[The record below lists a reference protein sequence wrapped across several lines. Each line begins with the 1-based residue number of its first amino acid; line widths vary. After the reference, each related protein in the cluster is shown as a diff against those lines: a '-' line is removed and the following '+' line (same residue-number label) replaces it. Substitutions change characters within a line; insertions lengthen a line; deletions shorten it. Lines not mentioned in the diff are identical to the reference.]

1 MSGAGPDPL
10 LSVEGVAGQLRSVR
24 HSGEE
29 GCTVCCPAGASK
41 WTRSFNHRAD
51 GTDQRWIMHASAQ
64 SRLNRFD
71 SNKVRVKVVTRGATI
86 VRSDRIIPSDNNSF
100 IWDFGRR

>member
-10 LSVEGVAGQLRSVR
+10 LSVEGVAGQLRSVGNSR
-24 HSGEE
+24 EE

-86 VRSDRIIPSDNNSF
+86 VRSDRIILSDNHSF